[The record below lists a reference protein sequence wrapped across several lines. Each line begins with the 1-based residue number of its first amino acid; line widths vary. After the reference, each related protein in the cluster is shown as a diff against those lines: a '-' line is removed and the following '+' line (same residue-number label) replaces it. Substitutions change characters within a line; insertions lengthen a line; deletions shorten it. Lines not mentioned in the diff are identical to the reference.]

1 MSIQSP
7 QDQYIK
13 VGNINTRFWA
23 AGDKGTPVIFVHGLG
38 GSIENWVYNIDTLAQ
53 HHRVYAM
60 DLVGFGRTEKTPLTH
75 DLNVL
80 GKFIDDFMK
89 TQSVEKA
96 SLVGNSLGGG
106 LVLRFAIDFPGKV
119 EKLVLV
125 DNAGMG
131 REVILDFKVAS
142 LPLIGELLTRPS
154 RKGTARLWKKVV
166 YDSSLVTE
174 GLVEE
179 CYGLFTLPGARK
191 ALLATVR
198 ACINLSGQ
206 RADLTGL
213 LISKLGTIT
222 VPALIFWG
230 QQDRILPLAHAYIA
244 MKKIPNARLHIFD
257 RCGHMPQ
264 LEHPEDF
271 NKLVLDFLAK

>member
-1 MSIQSP
+1 MSIQPP
-7 QDQYIK
+7 QDRYIK

-23 AGDKGTPVIFVHGLG
+23 AGDKGTAVVLVHGLG
-38 GSIENWVYNIDTLAQ
+38 GSIENWVHNIDALAQ

-131 REVILDFKVAS
+131 RGVILDFKVAS
-142 LPLIGELLTRPS
+142 LPLIGEFLTRPS

-174 GLVEE
+174 KLVEE
-179 CYGLFTLPGARK
+179 GYGLFTLPGARK

-222 VPALIFWG
+222 APTLIFWG
-230 QQDRILPLAHAYIA
+230 QQDRILPLAHAHIA
-244 MKKIPNARLHIFD
+244 AKKIPNARLHIFD

-264 LEHPEDF
+264 FEHSEEF

>member
-1 MSIQSP
+1 MSTQSP
-7 QDQYIK
+7 KDRYIK

-23 AGDKGTPVIFVHGLG
+23 AGDKGTAVVLVHGLG
-38 GSIENWVYNIDTLAQ
+38 GSIENWVHNIDALAQ
-53 HHRVYAM
+53 HHSVYAM
-60 DLVGFGRTEKTPLTH
+60 DLVGFGRAEKTPLTH

-80 GKFIDDFMK
+80 VKFINDFMK
-89 TQSVEKA
+89 TQSIEKA

-106 LVLRFAIDFPGKV
+106 LVLRFAIEFPGKV

-131 REVILDFKVAS
+131 RGVILDFKVAS
-142 LPLIGELLTRPS
+142 LPLIGEFLTHPS

-174 GLVEE
+174 KLVEE
-179 CYGLFTLPGARK
+179 SYGLFTLPGAQK
-191 ALLATVR
+191 ALLATLR
-198 ACINLSGQ
+198 AGTNLLGQ
-206 RADLTGL
+206 RADLTGS

-222 VPALIFWG
+222 TPTLIFWG
-230 QQDRILPLAHAYIA
+230 QQDRILPLTHAHIA
-244 MKKIPNARLHIFD
+244 AKKIPNAKLHIFD

-264 LEHPEDF
+264 FEHPEEF

>member
-1 MSIQSP
+1 MSIQPP
-7 QDQYIK
+7 QDRYIK

-23 AGDKGTPVIFVHGLG
+23 AGDKGTAVVLVHGLG
-38 GSIENWVYNIDTLAQ
+38 GSIENWVNNIDALAQ

-60 DLVGFGRTEKTPLTH
+60 DLVGFGRAEKTPLTH

-222 VPALIFWG
+222 APTLIFWG
-230 QQDRILPLAHAYIA
+230 QQDRILPLAHAHIA

-264 LEHPEDF
+264 FEHPEEF

>member
-1 MSIQSP
+1 MSVQSP

-38 GSIENWVYNIDTLAQ
+38 GSIENWVHNIDVLAQ

-60 DLVGFGRTEKTPLTH
+60 DLVGFGRAEKTPLTH

-80 GKFIDDFMK
+80 VRLINDFMK
-89 TQSVEKA
+89 TQSIEKA

-131 REVILDFKVAS
+131 RGVILDFKVAS
-142 LPLIGELLTRPS
+142 LPLIGEFLTRPS

-166 YDSSLVTE
+166 YDSSLVTDE
-174 GLVEE
+174 LVEE
-179 CYGLFTLPGARK
+179 SYGLIVLPGASQ
-191 ALLATVR
+191 ALLATLR
-198 ACINLSGQ
+198 AAINFRGQ

-222 VPALIFWG
+222 APTLIFWG
-230 QQDRILPLAHAYIA
+230 QQDRILPLAHAHIA
-244 MKKIPNARLHIFD
+244 AKKIRNARLHIFD
-257 RCGHMPQ
+257 HCGHMPQ
-264 LEHPEDF
+264 LEHPEEF

>member
-1 MSIQSP
+1 MSIQPP
-7 QDQYIK
+7 QDRYIK

-23 AGDKGTPVIFVHGLG
+23 AGDKGTAVVLVHGLG
-38 GSIENWVYNIDTLAQ
+38 GSIENWVNNIDALAQ

-60 DLVGFGRTEKTPLTH
+60 DLVGFGRAEKTPLTH

-80 GKFIDDFMK
+80 GEFIDDFMK

-106 LVLRFAIDFPGKV
+106 LVLRFAIDYPGKV

-131 REVILDFKVAS
+131 RGVILDFKVAS
-142 LPLIGELLTRPS
+142 LPLIGEFLTRPS

-174 GLVEE
+174 RLVEE
-179 CYGLFTLPGARK
+179 GYGLITLPGARK

-222 VPALIFWG
+222 APTLIFWG
-230 QQDRILPLAHAYIA
+230 QQDRIIPLAHAHIA

-264 LEHPEDF
+264 LEHPEEF

>member
-1 MSIQSP
+1 MSIQPP
-7 QDQYIK
+7 QDRYIK

-23 AGDKGTPVIFVHGLG
+23 AGDKGTAVILVHGLG
-38 GSIENWVYNIDTLAQ
+38 GSIENWVHNIDALAQ

-60 DLVGFGRTEKTPLTH
+60 DLVGFGRAEKTLLTH

-142 LPLIGELLTRPS
+142 LPLIGEFLTRPS

-174 GLVEE
+174 RLVEE
-179 CYGLFTLPGARK
+179 CYGLLTLPGTQK

-222 VPALIFWG
+222 APTLIFWG
-230 QQDRILPLAHAYIA
+230 QQDRILPLAHAHIA

-264 LEHPEDF
+264 FEHPEEF

>member
-1 MSIQSP
+1 MSIQPP
-7 QDQYIK
+7 QDRYIK

-23 AGDKGTPVIFVHGLG
+23 AGDKGTAVVLVHGLG
-38 GSIENWVYNIDTLAQ
+38 GSIENWVHNIDALAQ

-106 LVLRFAIDFPGKV
+106 LVLRFAIDYPGKV

-131 REVILDFKVAS
+131 RGVILDFKVAS

-154 RKGTARLWKKVV
+154 RKGTARIWKKVV

-174 GLVEE
+174 RLVEE
-179 CYGLFTLPGARK
+179 GYGLLTLPGAQK

-198 ACINLSGQ
+198 AGINLRGQ
-206 RADLTGL
+206 RADLIGL

-222 VPALIFWG
+222 APTLIFWG
-230 QQDRILPLAHAYIA
+230 QQDRIMPLAHAHIA

-264 LEHPEDF
+264 LEHPEEF